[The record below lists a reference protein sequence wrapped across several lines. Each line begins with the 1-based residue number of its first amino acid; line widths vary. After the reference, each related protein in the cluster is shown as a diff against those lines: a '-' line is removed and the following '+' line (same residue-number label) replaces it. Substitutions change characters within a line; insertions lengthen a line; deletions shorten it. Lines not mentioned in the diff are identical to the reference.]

1 MAETQKPSS
10 ILVHLSGNNTLLIL
24 FKQPEGFD
32 KKKYFVRK
40 FLHFFILSEQKEVF
54 KSYMFIRESFNKT
67 IQEKNNTMKV
77 VALLCFLSV
86 LTPIYGQIS
95 LDSIIHRLDD
105 IQGFRSRVSYSIT
118 QPLTDGVVD
127 YTLDMAY
134 RKMASD
140 TLGGASYYIEITDG
154 HPAVKGDF
162 YCYCKGDYFNF
173 ANQRLREY
181 HASENV
187 APFLSRQSD
196 DYIIPG
202 VHLSGLFV
210 GELPGEMKKELCR
223 FRDNPNAHIS
233 VTTDSAYGEA
243 SNITVFVEE
252 QRRDLPL
259 REITYKFDAKSLL
272 PTYKEVVNSPGHMA
286 SQTVTTRYEE
296 TLTGLDFPDDYFS
309 EKRLLRDKPE
319 IMASFRKGNFRAE
332 QLRGRPAPDFS
343 LPTLSEGVQRFTLT
357 PSQEMKVLL
366 FVDTKAS
373 FCPPAI
379 ERLDSLCRETNTE
392 LKVLFKENSRS
403 DVEKYWEESGLKCE
417 APLYNASNVFI
428 QYGVTGFP
436 SAFLLTPDNDIAD
449 IYIGYSPD
457 LPRQVA
463 EGITAFYENDPQ
475 SNH

>member
-1 MAETQKPSS
+1 MK
-10 ILVHLSGNNTLLIL
+10 L
-24 FKQPEGFD
+24 F
-32 KKKYFVRK
+32 
-40 FLHFFILSEQKEVF
+40 
-54 KSYMFIRESFNKT
+54 
-67 IQEKNNTMKV
+67 
-77 VALLCFLSV
+77 ALLSFLSV
-86 LTPIYGQIS
+86 STLIFGQTS
-95 LDSIIHRLDD
+95 LDSIIKKLDN
-105 IQGFRSRVSYSIT
+105 IQNYRARVLYSIT

-134 RKMASD
+134 RKTPSD

-162 YCYCKGDYFNF
+162 YCYCQGDYFNF

-181 HASENV
+181 HASEN
-187 APFLSRQSD
+187 ASPFLSRQSD

-210 GELPGEMKKELCR
+210 GELPGEMMKELYR
-223 FRDNPNAHIS
+223 FRNNPNVRIS

-243 SNITVFVEE
+243 SSITVFVEE
-252 QRRDLPL
+252 QKRDLPL
-259 REITYKFDAKSLL
+259 REITYKFDANTLL
-272 PTYKEVVNSPGHMA
+272 PTFKEVVNSPGHMA

-296 TLTGLDFPDDYFS
+296 AQTELDFPDDYFS
-309 EKRLLRDKPE
+309 EKRLLREKPE
-319 IMASFRKGNFRAE
+319 IMATFRKGSFRAE
-332 QLRGRPAPDFS
+332 QLKGHPAPEFS
-343 LPTLSEGVQRFTLT
+343 LPLLNETGERFILT
-357 PSQEMKVLL
+357 PDEKIKVLL

-403 DVEKYWEESGLKCE
+403 DVERYWEESGLKCE
-417 APLYNASNVFI
+417 DPLYNASNVFI

-436 SAFLLTPDNDIAD
+436 SAFLLTPENKIAD

-457 LPRQVA
+457 LPQQVA
-463 EGITAFYENDPQ
+463 DGIMNYQERRQTNL
-475 SNH
+475 